1 MKKYIVL
8 RRFEEKNLGKLQPY
22 NKLQFFCDNHSTAFI
37 QIRELITEP
46 PTYTGRDKHN
56 KEFTFLPQDD
66 DIQFFVFK

>member
-22 NKLQFFCDNHSTAFI
+22 DKLQFFCDNHSTAFI

-46 PTYTGRDKHN
+46 PTYTQVETNIIKSSHFYRKM
-56 KEFTFLPQDD
+56 TTSSSL
-66 DIQFFVFK
+66 FK